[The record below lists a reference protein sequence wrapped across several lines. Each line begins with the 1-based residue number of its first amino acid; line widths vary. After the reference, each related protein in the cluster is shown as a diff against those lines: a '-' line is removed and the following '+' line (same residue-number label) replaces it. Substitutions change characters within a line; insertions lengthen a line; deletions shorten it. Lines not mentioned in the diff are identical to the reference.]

1 MKGQQYLGFQ
11 KNNDNKYEQSLVK
24 PAKNI
29 GKGCNG
35 HTKYAELKHGG
46 PKQKFECDKL
56 NEADRQSIFQHYWEL
71 PTWETRKVFIRT
83 LVTESA
89 PPHRRQLHDNS
100 RKRKSFKYFLTHQK
114 DDDVKRL
121 HVCKLMFMDTLGI
134 GKRQLRDWLICNQ
147 DKTNSNETARSSVTD
162 SETRDAEESCK
173 SIIEFFDS
181 LPKVESHYCRAS
193 STKLYLEPVWNSVSG
208 DLYTEYL
215 NFCSNKNK
223 KRYCKAS
230 FEKMFRKLNLSI
242 FKPRKDQ
249 CNKCIAFKNSNI
261 TEEEYRTHITKKEQ
275 SRHEKDNHKNQTDED
290 TLVYTMDVQAVLLCP
305 RIQALATYYKTKL
318 KVHNYTHYNLKTKEV
333 ICYLWHEGNGGL
345 DSDVFASIMLKHLK
359 SKIDEAPC
367 QKIIL
372 WSDGCGYKIGL

>member
-1 MKGQQYLGFQ
+1 M
-11 KNNDNKYEQSLVK
+11 
-24 PAKNI
+24 
-29 GKGCNG
+29 
-35 HTKYAELKHGG
+35 
-46 PKQKFECDKL
+46 
-56 NEADRQSIFQHYWEL
+56 
-71 PTWETRKVFIRT
+71 
-83 LVTESA
+83 
-89 PPHRRQLHDNS
+89 
-100 RKRKSFKYFLTHQK
+100 
-114 DDDVKRL
+114 
-121 HVCKLMFMDTLGI
+121 
-134 GKRQLRDWLICNQ
+134 
-147 DKTNSNETARSSVTD
+147 
-162 SETRDAEESCK
+162 
-173 SIIEFFDS
+173 
-181 LPKVESHYCRAS
+181 
-193 STKLYLEPVWNSVSG
+193 
-208 DLYTEYL
+208 
-215 NFCSNKNK
+215 
-223 KRYCKAS
+223 
-230 FEKMFRKLNLSI
+230 NLLI

-318 KVHNYTHYNLKTKEV
+318 KVHNYTNYNLKTKEV